1 MTRATEAVGWLLIVT
16 GVVLV
21 LVALACTF
29 VFLVMMP
36 PEGGDT
42 SYHPEVRPPAAQPGP
57 PVPNP

>member
-1 MTRATEAVGWLLIVT
+1 MSRLPEALGWALVAV

-36 PEGGDT
+36 PAGDT

-57 PVPNP
+57 PLPK